1 MNVTNKKKKGRFSKY
16 LIAFI
21 VAINVAFTVG
31 ILYVFLQT
39 SSEPSTLV
47 TAWFAFTTVELW
59 QLATI
64 KKTKVKNKEDD
75 TNV

>member
-1 MNVTNKKKKGRFSKY
+1 MNVTNKQKKGRFSKY